1 MGQRVTSVSELNR
14 IGEAKGNRVLNGRQ
28 VGVSRPETSRSIH
41 GQDEEAVTRFGG
53 PNPLL
58 LKK

>member
-1 MGQRVTSVSELNR
+1 MGQRVTCIGELNR
-14 IGEAKGNRVLNGRQ
+14 IGEAKGNRVLIGRE
-28 VGVSRPETSRSIH
+28 VDVSRPETGRSIH
-41 GQDEEAVTRFGG
+41 DQGEGEVTLPGG